1 VFNLKFTNKAG
12 TVVQETLLG
21 VEVTVGRNPDNAVIL
36 ADGSISR
43 NHSTF
48 YVVDEGDRLRVMI
61 RDEGS
66 TNGCKVNGEKVE
78 NGSAEIKPGDQ
89 IAIGRYGVELEN
101 VNQCQ
106 IWDTDDEDADATI
119 LFQTLPSVESDVPAG
134 RLKALHEFTVGVD
147 APDVETLVNRGG
159 ITLSRTLDFDVVC
172 VLLMTNN
179 GFRIA
184 GA

>member
-1 VFNLKFTNKAG
+1 MFNLKFTNKAG

-101 VNQCQ
+101 VNQC
-106 IWDTDDEDADATI
+106 
-119 LFQTLPSVESDVPAG
+119 
-134 RLKALHEFTVGVD
+134 
-147 APDVETLVNRGG
+147 
-159 ITLSRTLDFDVVC
+159 
-172 VLLMTNN
+172 
-179 GFRIA
+179 
-184 GA
+184 